1 MALVVTIIVLL
12 ILAAVAINLTIGNN
26 GIFTRAQ
33 EAVDKYEIAR
43 MNEML
48 QINDFSMLIDSFMN
62 TDNPGGTGIPEYIK
76 GIYSIRE
83 NKNGNWQID
92 CVIEMDGNLYRADVN
107 VENGNLTISSA
118 VRVNEVEDIAKPIYF
133 IMSGNY
139 NDNEIEFYEFEDYT
153 MALYKNVTYIIKQQ
167 INEDYIYMYIDYY
180 KGKDDPTPGILDGY
194 GDEESPLLIMSIE
207 DLVNFSIKTNSNEIE
222 NDSYISLMTDLD
234 FNDDNSYVDP
244 NTTVFGDINGNNV
257 IEPLKTELTTGYGF
271 PPIEQAFSKSD
282 FEGFFGTFDGCN
294 HTIYNLYMNYNEVD
308 EQNNISTRSTMS
320 VSALGLFGIVNGGTV
335 ENLTV
340 TGNINASES
349 IDYIGGIIGYG
360 INCNINNCI
369 NKVNVTGNT
378 SISIGGILGFASKC
392 QVKDCENY
400 GNISLLG
407 RTENNYEIGVGGICG
422 VVSNNKIITDCKNHG
437 TIKAVT
443 NETNLYKGDISG
455 AGNDYNI
462 ENCINEGKIELV
474 DDLEQTD
481 LVTFIG
487 GIVGKIEF
495 IPE

>member
-1 MALVVTIIVLL
+1 MTIIVLL

-33 EAVDKYEIAR
+33 EAVEKYEIAR

-48 QINDFSMLIDSFMN
+48 QINNFSMLIDSFMN

-76 GIYSIRE
+76 GIYSLSGNE
-83 NKNGNWQID
+83 NSISQMD
-92 CVIEMDGNLYRADVN
+92 CIIEMDGNLYRADVN

-139 NDNEIEFYEFEDYT
+139 NDNEFEFDMTENFI
-153 MALYKNVTYIIKQQ
+153 MARYKNVAYIIKQQ

-244 NTTVFGDINGNNV
+244 NTTVFGDINGNNEV
-257 IEPLKTELTTGYGF
+257 EPLKTELTTGYGF
-271 PPIEQAFSKSD
+271 PPIANSYYG
-282 FEGFFGTFDGCN
+282 GFGGNFDGCN
-294 HTIYNLYMNYNEVD
+294 HTIYNLYMNYNEID
-308 EQNNISTRSTMS
+308 KQNNIISTRDALPPK
-320 VSALGLFGIVNGGTV
+320 ALGLFAYVDKGNIKD
-335 ENLTV
+335 LTV

-407 RTENNYEIGVGGICG
+407 IMDNEYEIAVGGICG

-455 AGNDYNI
+455 NGNDYNI
-462 ENCINEGKIELV
+462 ENCINEGNIELV

-487 GIVGKIEF
+487 GIVGKLEF

>member
-48 QINDFSMLIDSFMN
+48 QMNDFSMLIDSFMN

-83 NKNGNWQID
+83 NKNGNGQID

-139 NDNEIEFYEFEDYT
+139 NYNEFEFDEIGYYII
-153 MALYKNVTYIIKQQ
+153 AKYKNINYIINKQEVADE
-167 INEDYIYMYIDYY
+167 IYIYITRY
-180 KGKDDPTPGILDGY
+180 LDG
-194 GDEESPLLIMSIE
+194 GGTEENPFSIFTIE
-207 DLVNFSIKTNSNEIE
+207 DLVRFSIMTNSNRIE
-222 NDSYISLMTDLD
+222 NYSYISLRTDLD
-234 FNDDNSYVDP
+234 FNDDNSYNNP
-244 NTTVFGDINGNNV
+244 NTLDFGDLNGNNV

-271 PPIEQAFSKSD
+271 PAIGSLSVKFI
-282 FEGFFGTFDGCN
+282 GTFDGGN
-294 HTIYNLYMNYNEVD
+294 HTIYNLYMNYTEMNR
-308 EQNNISTRSTMS
+308 QKNISTRARIM
-320 VSALGLFGIVNGGTV
+320 AGLGLFAAAENSEIK
-335 ENLTV
+335 NLTV
-340 TGNINASES
+340 TGNINISES
-349 IDYIGGIIGYG
+349 RYVMDYIGGIIGYG
-360 INCNINNCI
+360 KYCNINNCI
-369 NKVNVTGNT
+369 NKVNVIGDE
-378 SISIGGILGFASKC
+378 SESIGGILGIAYDS
-392 QVKDCENY
+392 QIRNCENY